1 MEPLGAIDVAFDA
14 DNFLNFF
21 QIARGGLELGDG
33 VQGALACGLI
43 TVLRG
48 EFAAELAGVGDGAIV
63 EGELAGG
70 EYEVT
75 GSDPRLIG
83 SHGGG
88 CRGQGK
94 VEFSE
99 FGFDAHVEKGRG
111 FSSEKGRPFS
121 KMVRGDP

>member
-1 MEPLGAIDVAFDA
+1 MAG
-14 DNFLNFF
+14 
-21 QIARGGLELGDG
+21 
-33 VQGALACGLI
+33 GLI

-70 EYEVT
+70 EYRLPV
-75 GSDPRLIG
+75 DRLIG

-99 FGFDAHVEKGRG
+99 FGFDAHGEGRG
-111 FSSEKGRPFS
+111 FSSVWAVFEDGRAT
-121 KMVRGDP
+121 RDIGGDQVVTTMKNARRFM